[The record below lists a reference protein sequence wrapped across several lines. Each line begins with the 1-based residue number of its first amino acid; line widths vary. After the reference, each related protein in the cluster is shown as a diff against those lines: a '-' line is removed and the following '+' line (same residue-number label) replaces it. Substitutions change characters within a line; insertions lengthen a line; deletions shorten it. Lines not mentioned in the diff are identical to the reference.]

1 MGLTALTVPEQYGGA
16 GQDLVAAVAVIEEL
30 AAAGPFLAG
39 PFIHTAF
46 YGGMNLSENGSE
58 AQKAAYLPR
67 LARERERRAPQQRGI
82 PLSGL
87 VIAVFILLLIYYLT
101 PRNRMGPPR
110 GGGRVIRRGGGL
122 WGPTIG
128 GSSWS
133 GWSGG
138 GSFGG
143 GSFGGGFGGFG
154 GGGSGG
160 GGGGSSW

>member
-1 MGLTALTVPEQYGGA
+1 MA
-16 GQDLVAAVAVIEEL
+16 D
-30 AAAGPFLAG
+30 
-39 PFIHTAF
+39 
-46 YGGMNLSENGSE
+46 
-58 AQKAAYLPR
+58 LPR
-67 LARERERRAPQQRGI
+67 LAQERRAPRQRGV
-82 PLSGL
+82 PLSGIVL
-87 VIAVFILLLIYYLT
+87 AIFVLLLIYFLT

-110 GGGRVIRRGGGL
+110 GGGRVVRRGGTM
-122 WGPTIG
+122 WGPTVG